1 MTNLEERNK
10 FLDMYNCP
18 RVNQEETENMNRPI
32 TSNEIESIREKKKNN
47 LPANKSPGS
56 DVYTGKFYQTFS
68 KDLTPILHK
77 LLGKKISDDGTLQV
91 HSETSISP

>member
-32 TSNEIESIREKKKNN
+32 TSNEIESIREKKK
-47 LPANKSPGS
+47 KTTSQ
-56 DVYTGKFYQTFS
+56 QTKVQDQMS
-68 KDLTPILHK
+68 T
-77 LLGKKISDDGTLQV
+77 QV
-91 HSETSISP
+91 NFTKHLAKT